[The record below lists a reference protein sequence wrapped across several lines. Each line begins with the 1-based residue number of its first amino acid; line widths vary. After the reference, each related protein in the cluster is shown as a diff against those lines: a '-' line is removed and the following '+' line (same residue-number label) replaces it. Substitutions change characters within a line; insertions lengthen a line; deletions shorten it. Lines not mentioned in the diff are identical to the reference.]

1 MRIAQE
7 SGCIVLLK
15 GWRTIA
21 TDGLAVYRNTTGN
34 PGLATGGSGDVLAGI
49 IGAFSCVMPAFN
61 AAVAG
66 CYHFG
71 EAGERAAKRLGTVT
85 SVLAGDVI
93 IDLKYAK

>member
-1 MRIAQE
+1 
-7 SGCIVLLK
+7 
-15 GWRTIA
+15 
-21 TDGLAVYRNTTGN
+21 
-34 PGLATGGSGDVLAGI
+34 
-49 IGAFSCVMPAFN
+49 MPAFN

-71 EAGERAAKRLGTVT
+71 KAGERAAKRLGTVT